1 METQYFTL
9 DDVRYIVA
17 PDSLVPDNNGG
28 TKSLR
33 EHLRMTDE
41 QYAAALAEW
50 QATGAQ
56 E

>member
-1 METQYFTL
+1 METQYFMH
-9 DDVRYIVA
+9 DGVRYIVS
-17 PDSLVPDNNGG
+17 PDDITPDGKTVAEELG
-28 TKSLR
+28 LTA
-33 EHLRMTDE
+33 E